1 MLMEFQ
7 RRLHEP
13 IVMAMAP
20 ILFKSIELYVT
31 SLLLGNPTFSPL
43 LFFNY
48 TYKKHI
54 NKQGLGW

>member
-20 ILFKSIELYVT
+20 ILLKSVEVHVT
-31 SLLLGNPTFSPL
+31 CLLLGNPTFCLSF
-43 LFFNY
+43 FFNY
-48 TYKKHI
+48 TCKKHI